1 MLHPCQKDP
10 NTPGG
15 RAGRA
20 DAGFKLGGGFRRGA
34 DDSEQW
40 SEAETGGRRNRG
52 PELEAKDGH
61 CCRDPVSDTFDI
73 GYPEPSTFQPGYP
86 VPNPL
91 YLGNRGNSNNKKR
104 IDITPLDAL
113 TIASSITVMDDL
125 DRLRYDRNPNP
136 NPNPNQVSD
145 STRPFTD

>member
-1 MLHPCQKDP
+1 MLASRKQRDRDRSNTPRRVVRGHQPVLHPCQKDP

-52 PELEAKDGH
+52 
-61 CCRDPVSDTFDI
+61 
-73 GYPEPSTFQPGYP
+73 
-86 VPNPL
+86 
-91 YLGNRGNSNNKKR
+91 
-104 IDITPLDAL
+104 TPLDAL

-145 STRPFTD
+145 STRPFSD

>member
-1 MLHPCQKDP
+1 MLASRKQRDRDRSNTPRRVVRGHQPVLHPCQKDP

-52 PELEAKDGH
+52 
-61 CCRDPVSDTFDI
+61 
-73 GYPEPSTFQPGYP
+73 
-86 VPNPL
+86 
-91 YLGNRGNSNNKKR
+91 
-104 IDITPLDAL
+104 TPLDAL
-113 TIASSITVMDDL
+113 TIASSITVMEHVKL
-125 DRLRYDRNPNP
+125 FSSGFWP
-136 NPNPNQVSD
+136 
-145 STRPFTD
+145 STGPKAPRASLISRMALISCEPETTTYEPINSSL

>member
-1 MLHPCQKDP
+1 MLASRKQRDRDRSNTPRRVVRGHQPVLHACQKDP
-10 NTPGG
+10 DTPGG

-52 PELEAKDGH
+52 
-61 CCRDPVSDTFDI
+61 
-73 GYPEPSTFQPGYP
+73 
-86 VPNPL
+86 
-91 YLGNRGNSNNKKR
+91 
-104 IDITPLDAL
+104 TPLDAL

-125 DRLRYDRNPNP
+125 CDLPDIKTGCGTTG
-136 NPNPNQVSD
+136 
-145 STRPFTD
+145 TRTQTQIQTRSVTVRDPFLTKQGPYPGIRDPFPLPQQGDTK